1 MNQDILDIE
10 NSISAIFKTKENQE
24 KFNQL
29 IAERENLLSKQ
40 SSGEI
45 QKLEREIQEI
55 SQRKAN
61 SGAKRYELLQTI
73 QEKMDAVRIIEP
85 QIEAAQRQLNQANL
99 ELSFFEQGVAN
110 DRKDLK
116 NLTKKLDELTG
127 VTKDETIN

>member
-1 MNQDILDIE
+1 MNQDILEIE
-10 NSISAIFKTKENQE
+10 NSISAIFKTKENQD

-29 IAERENLLSKQ
+29 ISEREQLLKNQ

-55 SQRKAN
+55 TQRKTN

-99 ELSFFEQGVAN
+99 ELSFFEQGVTQ

-116 NLTKKLDELTG
+116 NLTAKLKELTG
-127 VTKDETIN
+127 GKNDE